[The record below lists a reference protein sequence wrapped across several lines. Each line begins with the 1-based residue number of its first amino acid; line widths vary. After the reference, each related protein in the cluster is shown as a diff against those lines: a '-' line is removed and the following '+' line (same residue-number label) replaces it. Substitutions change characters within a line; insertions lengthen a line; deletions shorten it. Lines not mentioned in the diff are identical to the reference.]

1 MPYRFQTPDYSEEN
15 SRQSRM
21 PDTRHTLLWSPNIQT
36 DGKTTIT
43 IPFDTS
49 DLTGEFQATVEGIT
63 KDGKFI
69 YVTLFFRVE

>member
-21 PDTRHTLLWSPNIQT
+21 PDARHTLLWSPNINT
-36 DGKTTIT
+36 DGETTVI
-43 IPFDTS
+43 IPFNTS

-69 YVTLFFRVE
+69 FATVFFRVE